1 MERPDPPVKQFLR
14 GPAFAS
20 LLVGACAMAV
30 FWRTAYP
37 TITWWDSSNYSL
49 AAVTLGLTSSPGS
62 LLLTLVGWAATRLPI
77 PLSEAHTLNLVAG
90 VLGAAASAMVL
101 VVAVRIHG
109 MLSASATAANW
120 SVLAGA
126 GLGALAFAFSVTL
139 WEHAIKFTPY
149 VLTVVFTGLIL
160 LTLVRWWEAAD
171 RPESWR
177 WIALLTFLFGFDF
190 SVHRTNALLI
200 PGALAWILVRRP
212 RTLADSRSWFA
223 AIGGM
228 ASGLSFQLL
237 VMPISSIT
245 TSPLNMFQPD
255 TWSRFWDYVSLA
267 QTGGNFQLTLWPRK
281 SPFWS
286 NQVADVLQVFG
297 ANVLHHQSS
306 LRIAGWLPG
315 LTGLVGLA
323 YLWRR
328 APRFALAFSILFLLQ
343 LSATVLY
350 FNIPADFFRSLDR
363 HYLPVLTT
371 FAVAIAVGA
380 GAVMLRLAD
389 LWKRVPAVAVG
400 IAAVLLFV
408 PIVQLVGNWQA
419 NDASRRYFTHDL
431 AVNALEELPKNA
443 FYFTVG
449 DNDTFPAMYVQA
461 VEGIRPDVRIVNLS
475 LANTDWYIDQL
486 RARDTSFPVKGS
498 SAERGVAN
506 ASTWRDSTLVVRMTG
521 ADDRAVPAVAAGT
534 DSVVFRPVPQFADQP
549 LAAENVMLEI
559 VKASGFTTPV
569 TVSLTAGPS
578 GLAWLRPHARMD
590 GFHWRIVPAHNPR
603 PDVALLRA
611 NLLARNR
618 YRGYADSAVMLDDV
632 TRVMGSLY
640 LESFKTLME
649 GEMATGN
656 VDGCREIEAR
666 VRALLPSLRLTS
678 ARGAPPPIASICGS

>member
-1 MERPDPPVKQFLR
+1 
-14 GPAFAS
+14 
-20 LLVGACAMAV
+20 MAV

-37 TITWWDSSNYSL
+37 TITWWDSSSYSL
-49 AAVTLGLTSSPGS
+49 AAVTLGVTSSPGS
-62 LLLTLVGWAATRLPI
+62 LLLTLVGWSVTRLPI

-90 VLGAAASAMVL
+90 VLGAATCALVL

-109 MLSASATAANW
+109 MWSASATAATW
-120 SVLAGA
+120 PVLAGA
-126 GLGALAFAFSVTL
+126 GTGALAFAFSVTL

-160 LTLVRWWEAAD
+160 LTLVRWWESAD

-228 ASGLSFQLL
+228 VAGLSFQLL

-297 ANVLHHQSS
+297 ANVLHHRSS
-306 LRIAGWLPG
+306 LGIAGWLPG
-315 LTGLVGLA
+315 LTGLIGLA
-323 YLWRR
+323 WLWRR

-389 LWKRVPAVAVG
+389 IWKRRPAVAWES
-400 IAAVLLFV
+400 
-408 PIVQLVGNWQA
+408 PR
-419 NDASRRYFTHDL
+419 SCC
-431 AVNALEELPKNA
+431 
-443 FYFTVG
+443 
-449 DNDTFPAMYVQA
+449 
-461 VEGIRPDVRIVNLS
+461 
-475 LANTDWYIDQL
+475 
-486 RARDTSFPVKGS
+486 SFPS
-498 SAERGVAN
+498 S
-506 ASTWRDSTLVVRMTG
+506 
-521 ADDRAVPAVAAGT
+521 
-534 DSVVFRPVPQFADQP
+534 
-549 LAAENVMLEI
+549 
-559 VKASGFTTPV
+559 
-569 TVSLTAGPS
+569 SLS
-578 GLAWLRPHARMD
+578 
-590 GFHWRIVPAHNPR
+590 
-603 PDVALLRA
+603 
-611 NLLARNR
+611 
-618 YRGYADSAVMLDDV
+618 
-632 TRVMGSLY
+632 
-640 LESFKTLME
+640 
-649 GEMATGN
+649 ATGRQTTRL
-656 VDGCREIEAR
+656 VAISRATWPSTRWKSCR
-666 VRALLPSLRLTS
+666 
-678 ARGAPPPIASICGS
+678 